1 MDDDVFFSF
10 LMSSPLLLVRNSLGE
25 NEIGDAGMKAV
36 QDAVKD
42 NTFTDDGVAGLIEK
56 ALSKKASTD
65 ETLDAVAKS
74 FHYNLYDKVLLL
86 IKDGEWKKTLE
97 AKVEAEYSKQG
108 KGKVSFSV

>member
-1 MDDDVFFSF
+1 
-10 LMSSPLLLVRNSLGE
+10 MSPPLLFLRNSLRD
-25 NEIGDAGMKAV
+25 NKIGHASMEAV

-42 NTFTDDGVAGLIEK
+42 NTFTDERMSLIEK

-65 ETLDAVAKS
+65 ENLDALSKS
-74 FHYNLYDKVLLL
+74 IQWYHFDKVMLL

-108 KGKVSFSV
+108 KGKVSFSF

>member
-1 MDDDVFFSF
+1 
-10 LMSSPLLLVRNSLGE
+10 MSSPLLLLRNSLGE
-25 NEIGDAGMKAV
+25 NEIGPAGMKAV

-42 NTFTDDGVAGLIEK
+42 NTFTDERMSLIEK
-56 ALSKKASTD
+56 ALSKKASID

-74 FHYNLYDKVLLL
+74 FHYNLFDKVLLL

>member
-1 MDDDVFFSF
+1 
-10 LMSSPLLLVRNSLGE
+10 
-25 NEIGDAGMKAV
+25 MKAV

-42 NTFTDDGVAGLIEK
+42 NTFTDDGVAALIEK
-56 ALSKKASTD
+56 ALSKKASAD

-74 FHYNLYDKVLLL
+74 IQWRFFDKVLLL

>member
-1 MDDDVFFSF
+1 
-10 LMSSPLLLVRNSLGE
+10 MSPPLLLLRNSLQDNG
-25 NEIGDAGMKAV
+25 IGDAGMKAV
-36 QDAVKD
+36 QDAVED
-42 NTFTDDGVAGLIEK
+42 NTFTDEDVPLIEK
-56 ALSKKASTD
+56 ALSKKASAD

-74 FHYNLYDKVLLL
+74 IQWRLFDKVLLL